1 MTVLSYNEFYYETHS
16 AAVYFNL
23 RDAERIR
30 PLKQTEEE
38 SSEEESDGE
47 ESDGEEGDEESS
59 GEKGDEGS
67 DGEEARALLI
77 LSRAAMRAIALTHP
91 MHTFHRNHRI
101 RSRSVEQSAPY
112 PLIARTRR
120 ERTLPQRRLP
130 NDQSRKG

>member
-1 MTVLSYNEFYYETHS
+1 MPLSRTS
-16 AAVYFNL
+16 RPV
-23 RDAERIR
+23 R

-47 ESDGEEGDEESS
+47 ESDSEEGDEESS

-77 LSRAAMRAIALTHP
+77 LSRAAMREIALTHP

-101 RSRSVEQSAPY
+101 RSRSEQSAPF

-120 ERTLPQRRLP
+120 ERTLPQRCLP
-130 NDQSRKG
+130 NDQSREA